1 MSGTL
6 LAYVRNPTNL
16 IPQTNRYVIYKHKI
30 YLFQAYYLQR
40 INRISYR
47 LHGSEILDIPQK
59 RKRLRHFLVKK
70 FGYIAHFS

>member
-6 LAYVRNPTNL
+6 LAYVSNPTNL

-40 INRISYR
+40 INRISY
-47 LHGSEILDIPQK
+47 
-59 RKRLRHFLVKK
+59 
-70 FGYIAHFS
+70 

>member
-6 LAYVRNPTNL
+6 LAYGSNPTNL

-40 INRISYR
+40 INRLI
-47 LHGSEILDIPQK
+47 LTAGSGILDIPQK

>member
-6 LAYVRNPTNL
+6 LAYVRTCWHMSTLLAYGSNPTNL

-40 INRISYR
+40 RNRISY
-47 LHGSEILDIPQK
+47 
-59 RKRLRHFLVKK
+59 
-70 FGYIAHFS
+70 

>member
-40 INRISYR
+40 INRISY
-47 LHGSEILDIPQK
+47 LLQGAKYLTYH
-59 RKRLRHFLVKK
+59 KK
-70 FGYIAHFS
+70 ENVYGTF

>member
-6 LAYVRNPTNL
+6 LAYVRNLVGICQEPCWHMAGTLLAYGSNPTNL

-40 INRISYR
+40 INRISY
-47 LHGSEILDIPQK
+47 
-59 RKRLRHFLVKK
+59 
-70 FGYIAHFS
+70 

>member
-6 LAYVRNPTNL
+6 LAYVRNLVGICQEPCWHMSTTLLAYGSNPTNL

-40 INRISYR
+40 INRISY
-47 LHGSEILDIPQK
+47 
-59 RKRLRHFLVKK
+59 
-70 FGYIAHFS
+70 

>member
-16 IPQTNRYVIYKHKI
+16 IPQTNRYGIYKHKI

-40 INRISYR
+40 INRISY
-47 LHGSEILDIPQK
+47 
-59 RKRLRHFLVKK
+59 
-70 FGYIAHFS
+70 